1 MRPNEMAILYI
12 SEFVARGSGYFR
24 IAEGLAPRLDEREP
38 LYFLGLNYRGAYHPY
53 NFTVVP
59 TRADWIP
66 AQMEEML
73 GDKSLDINKVVVA
86 LDLPVQTQRVLAFF
100 PPQKR
105 EGWRYIG
112 IFPLDGGP
120 LSRRFALPIRFMNIS
135 FAISKFAHHC
145 CLDLDLDVHY
155 LPIGIEEKS
164 WRPIEKE
171 HKEKVRKEFNVAD
184 KFVVLFVGDNHER
197 KYAVGAME
205 IFAEFSKDKDD
216 TELWMVTRLGSAYGF
231 DLEYYAQMW
240 GIEDRVKF
248 WERTLSPKSL
258 WLMYA
263 ASDVLL
269 NTSKAE
275 GLGLPLLE
283 AMSVGGAIPVGTKTS
298 AIVELV
304 EEGGGLLI
312 DCEYDFWD
320 VYGDTRRCFPS
331 ISDGISKLQM
341 LYEASDD
348 FLDHLRE
355 FGRSYARSRSWDY
368 TLETFYD
375 IIGAER
381 KGCVGDRKPLS

>member
-1 MRPNEMAILYI
+1 MSILYV

-59 TRADWIP
+59 TMADWIP
-66 AQMEEML
+66 YQMEEML
-73 GDKSLDINKVVVA
+73 GDKSLNINKVVVA
-86 LDLPVQTQRVLAFF
+86 LDLPVQAQRVLAFF

-120 LSRRFALPIRFMNIS
+120 LSRRFALPIQYMNEA
-135 FAISKFAHHC
+135 FAISKFAYRC

-155 LPIGIEEKS
+155 LPIGVEVEF
-164 WRPIEKE
+164 WPPAEKE
-171 HKEKVRKEFNVAD
+171 HKGNIRKEFNVTD

-205 IFAEFSKDKDD
+205 IFAEFSKDKDN
-216 TELWMVTRLGSAYGF
+216 TELWMVTRLGSPYGF
-231 DLEYYAQMW
+231 DLEYYAQVW
-240 GIEDRVKF
+240 GIEHKVKF
-248 WERTLSPKSL
+248 WDRTLSPKSL

-283 AMSVGGAIPVGTKTS
+283 AMSVGGAIPVATRTS
-298 AIVELV
+298 AIPELI
-304 EEGGGLLI
+304 EEGTGILI
-312 DCEYDFWD
+312 ESEYNFWD
-320 VYGDTRRCFPS
+320 VYGDTRRIFPS
-331 ISDGISKLQM
+331 IEDGANKLQL
-341 LYEASDD
+341 LYEASED
-348 FLDHLRE
+348 FKEHMRE
-355 FGRSYARSRSWDY
+355 FGRAYARSRHWDY
-368 TLETFYD
+368 TAETFCD
-375 IIGAER
+375 IIGMER
-381 KGCVGDRKPLS
+381 KGTIEERKPLS